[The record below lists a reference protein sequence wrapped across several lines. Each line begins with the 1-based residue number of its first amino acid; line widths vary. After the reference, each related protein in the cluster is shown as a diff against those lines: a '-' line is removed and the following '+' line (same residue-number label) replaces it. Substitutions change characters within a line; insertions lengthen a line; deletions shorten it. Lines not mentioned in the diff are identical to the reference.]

1 MRIFFTHKSTILRR
15 RRPAAFLPKLSD
27 PALLIYFL
35 ITVSLPVTHSFS
47 VKMSSSADLRTELLD
62 LIGKNPGGH
71 LDATLRS
78 TFADKLKAYAASD
91 GADPSDVLFA
101 IGSSV
106 YGVSVPPPAKKA
118 NTSNGGSAAAAEEE
132 ADPILDFDYMKKFMY
147 EVFIS
152 YGVTPERAE
161 ICSDV
166 LIESDK
172 RGIDS
177 HGLGRLKPIY
187 VSEIAIWPHDD
198 WNCFLLLLRNAR
210 SFRCMLTCFLRHDF

>member
-1 MRIFFTHKSTILRR
+1 
-15 RRPAAFLPKLSD
+15 
-27 PALLIYFL
+27 
-35 ITVSLPVTHSFS
+35 
-47 VKMSSSADLRTELLD
+47 MSSSAELRTELLG
-62 LIGKNPGGH
+62 LIGTNPGGH
-71 LDATLRS
+71 LDAALRS

-91 GADPSDVLFA
+91 DVDPSDVLFA

-106 YGVSVPPPAKKA
+106 YGVSVPVPAPAKKA
-118 NTSNGGSAAAAEEE
+118 KTTNGGSSEEE
-132 ADPILDFDYMKKFMY
+132 PDPIVDFDYMKKFMY
-147 EVFIS
+147 EVFLS

-187 VSEIAIWPHDD
+187 VSQG
-198 WNCFLLLLRNAR
+198 NN
-210 SFRCMLTCFLRHDF
+210 

>member
-1 MRIFFTHKSTILRR
+1 
-15 RRPAAFLPKLSD
+15 
-27 PALLIYFL
+27 
-35 ITVSLPVTHSFS
+35 
-47 VKMSSSADLRTELLD
+47 MSSAAELRTELLD

-118 NTSNGGSAAAAEEE
+118 KTTNGGTAQDEE

-147 EVFIS
+147 EVFLS

-187 VSEIAIWPHDD
+187 VSSRVQRNDCNLGWRIYVRMIACRIGT
-198 WNCFLLLLRNAR
+198 LLL
-210 SFRCMLTCFLRHDF
+210 CMLCYFSFHAYAHTFKAPAQQ

>member
-1 MRIFFTHKSTILRR
+1 
-15 RRPAAFLPKLSD
+15 
-27 PALLIYFL
+27 
-35 ITVSLPVTHSFS
+35 
-47 VKMSSSADLRTELLD
+47 MSSASDLRTELLD

-78 TFADKLKAYAASD
+78 AFADKLKAYAASD

-106 YGVSVPPPAKKA
+106 YGVSVAPPAKKA
-118 NTSNGGSAAAAEEE
+118 KTTNGGTAEAAEAEEE
-132 ADPILDFDYMKKFMY
+132 QADPILDFDYMKKFMY
-147 EVFIS
+147 EVFLS

-161 ICSDV
+161 VCSDV

-187 VSEIAIWPHDD
+187 VSLHV
-198 WNCFLLLLRNAR
+198 
-210 SFRCMLTCFLRHDF
+210 CMCSYVVR

>member
-1 MRIFFTHKSTILRR
+1 
-15 RRPAAFLPKLSD
+15 
-27 PALLIYFL
+27 
-35 ITVSLPVTHSFS
+35 
-47 VKMSSSADLRTELLD
+47 MSSAAELRTELLD

-91 GADPSDVLFA
+91 DADPSDVLFA

-118 NTSNGGSAAAAEEE
+118 KTTNGGSAAEEE

-187 VSEIAIWPHDD
+187 VSF
-198 WNCFLLLLRNAR
+198 C
-210 SFRCMLTCFLRHDF
+210 STCDQYVCGNTNLPA

>member
-1 MRIFFTHKSTILRR
+1 MKMMAGMALGVGLVLGGCGGTADLYPV
-15 RRPAAFLPKLSD
+15 PAAETTERIRIS
-27 PALLIYFL
+27 ASSVEVRE
-35 ITVSLPVTHSFS
+35 VSLP
-47 VKMSSSADLRTELLD
+47 
-62 LIGKNPGGH
+62 
-71 LDATLRS
+71 
-78 TFADKLKAYAASD
+78 AYAASD

-118 NTSNGGSAAAAEEE
+118 KTANGGTAAQEEEE

-147 EVFIS
+147 EVFLS

-161 ICSDV
+161 VCSDV

-187 VSEIAIWPHDD
+187 VS
-198 WNCFLLLLRNAR
+198 
-210 SFRCMLTCFLRHDF
+210 

>member
-1 MRIFFTHKSTILRR
+1 MRIFFAHK
-15 RRPAAFLPKLSD
+15 RPAAIPFQLSV
-27 PALLIYFL
+27 PALVPIFTFIAFLLIP
-35 ITVSLPVTHSFS
+35 VSHSFS
-47 VKMSSSADLRTELLD
+47 IKMSSAAALRTELLD
-62 LIGKNPGGH
+62 LIGQNPGGH
-71 LDATLRS
+71 LDAALRS
-78 TFADKLKAYAASD
+78 TFADKLQAYAASD
-91 GADPSDVLFA
+91 DADPSDVLFA

-118 NTSNGGSAAAAEEE
+118 KTTSNGGSGAAEEEE

-187 VSEIAIWPHDD
+187 VSVAQGTV
-198 WNCFLLLLRNAR
+198 
-210 SFRCMLTCFLRHDF
+210 S